1 MVVKIK
7 EDLANNIEESR
18 KTQMLIYPMVKTF
31 RVPMI
36 MA

>member
-1 MVVKIK
+1 MVFKIK
-7 EDLANNIEESR
+7 EDLANNIEQSR
-18 KTQMLIYPMVKTF
+18 KTQMLIYQMVKTF